1 MKRDGLRVRRW
12 AGGRVAP
19 LLGTT
24 AGLLALS
31 ALAPP
36 VLAQAAAE
44 QSAETAF
51 VVRRIRFE
59 GLARVEE
66 GTALNY
72 LPVSPGDVLTPP
84 RIAESLRALYRTG
97 FFSDVAMYREGD
109 TLLVRVKERPTIAQF
124 SITGNKDIKTKDL
137 TKGLNQ
143 VGLAEGR
150 FFNRSVLDQ
159 VEQELRRQYFA
170 NGKYGVQI
178 TTEVEELPDNRVRIA
193 VAIHEGEAAK
203 IRMINIV
210 GNSVF
215 GDDELRRTL
224 SLTTTRWYAFVA
236 RYLGMKD
243 RYSRQAL
250 AGDLESLSSYYQD
263 RGYIRFTIRST
274 QVSLSPDKRDIYIG
288 IDVDEGQ
295 VYKVSTVDLAGE
307 LILPPDQLMAATQIK
322 PGEVFS
328 RKQVTASED
337 GIKNKLGDNGYAFA
351 NVETVPSIDE
361 ANKEVALTFVV
372 RPGVRAYVR
381 HVQFQGNSL
390 THDEALRRESRQL
403 EGGVFNATQVQ
414 RTVTRLSRLPYVEN
428 VNVDT
433 KPVPGNPDL
442 VDVEFKITERS
453 AGSFQ
458 VGAGYA
464 GSEGLVLSTGISHA
478 NVFGTGNAMN
488 LDLSA
493 SSYAQIY
500 SLSVTEPYF
509 TINGV
514 SRTLG
519 AFYRST
525 DRLLDVTSSFYSDSY
540 GGLLRFGIPL
550 SEYDTISL
558 GGRIKDTK
566 LRTDS
571 EYSPEQVI
579 EFVEDNGEHYLTTD
593 LSAGYARDTRNRS
606 LFPDKGYL
614 HNVTLDVAVPAGDMQ
629 YYSIEYDFEQYFPI
643 SEELLFSI
651 NSGARGIDTYG
662 DVHDVPPDEK
672 FFGGGIRTV
681 RGFRDGELG
690 PRDRFDNPV
699 GGDLLVYGQFE
710 LDFPTLLE
718 GITNSRN
725 MRLGVFVD
733 TGNVYDDVNDF
744 SGNGLRVSSGV
755 GFKWLAP
762 FVGMLELS
770 VAAPIRD
777 KKHDKTQIF
786 NFSLGQRF

>member
-1 MKRDGLRVRRW
+1 MKREVIQARRRSGSR
-12 AGGRVAP
+12 AKP
-19 LLGTT
+19 FLGAT
-24 AGLLALS
+24 AGLLVLS
-31 ALAPP
+31 AAPLQ
-36 VLAQAAAE
+36 VMAQVAASQDE
-44 QSAETAF
+44 KTAF

-84 RIAESLRALYRTG
+84 RIAEALRALYRTG
-97 FFSDVAMYREGD
+97 FFSDVAVYREGS
-109 TLLVRVKERPTIAQF
+109 TMLVRVKERPTIAQF

-137 TKGLNQ
+137 TKGLGQ

-170 NGKYGVQI
+170 NGKYGVNI
-178 TTEVEELPDNRVRIA
+178 TTKVEDLPDNRVRIA
-193 VAIHEGEAAK
+193 VAIKEGEAAK

-210 GNSVF
+210 GNHVF
-215 GDDELRRTL
+215 PDSELSRAL
-224 SLTTTRWYAFVA
+224 SLSVTRWYAFVA

-243 RYSRQAL
+243 RYSREAL
-250 AGDLESLSSYYQD
+250 AGDLEALNSYYQD
-263 RGYIRFTIRST
+263 RGYIKFNIRST

-322 PGEVFS
+322 SGQVFS

-337 GIKNKLGDNGYAFA
+337 GIKNKLGENGYAFA
-351 NVETVPSIDE
+351 NVETVPTINE
-361 ANKEVALTFVV
+361 ANRDVALTFVV
-372 RPGVRAYVR
+372 RPGARAYVR
-381 HVQFQGNSL
+381 HVQFHGNTL

-442 VDVEFKITERS
+442 VDVDFKVTERS

-464 GSEGLVLSTGISHA
+464 GSEGLVLSTGISHS
-478 NVFGTGNAMN
+478 NVFGTGNAMS

-509 TINGV
+509 TIDGI
-514 SRTLG
+514 SRTAG
-519 AFYRST
+519 VFYRST
-525 DRLLDVTSSFYSDSY
+525 DRLLDVTSSFYSDSF

-550 SEYDTISL
+550 SEVDSISL

-566 LRTDS
+566 LRTDR

-579 EFVEDNGEHYLTTD
+579 KFVEDNGEHYLTTD

-606 LFPDKGYL
+606 LFPDMGYL

-629 YYSIEYDFEQYFPI
+629 YYSVEYDYEQYFPI
-643 SEELLFSI
+643 TEAMLFSI
-651 NSGARGIDTYG
+651 NGGARGIDTYG
-662 DVHDVPPDEK
+662 NVKDVPPDEK
-672 FFGGGIRTV
+672 FFGGGIRTI
-681 RGFRDGELG
+681 RGFDDGELG

-699 GGDLLVYGQFE
+699 GGDLLTYGQFE

-718 GITNSRN
+718 SVVHSRN
-725 MRLGVFVD
+725 MRVGVFVD
-733 TGNVYDDVNDF
+733 VGNVYDNMNDF
-744 SGNGLRVSSGV
+744 SAGDLRVSSGV

-762 FVGMLELS
+762 IVGMLEFS

-777 KKHDKTQIF
+777 KRDDKTQWF